1 MEKDYKVE
9 LALEILQSK
18 MANLINS
25 KQNSYMNFKNDL
37 EEIKKKQNQVY
48 KLNEEVIDEIINTYE
63 KERGK

>member
-37 EEIKKKQNQVY
+37 EVIKKKQNQVY
-48 KLNEEVIDEIINTYE
+48 KLNEEVIDEIINTYQ

>member
-1 MEKDYKVE
+1 MEVNYKVE

-25 KQNSYMNFKNDL
+25 KQNSYVDFKNEL
-37 EEIKKKQNQVY
+37 EEIKEKQNQVY
-48 KLNEEVIDEIINTYE
+48 RFNEEIIDEIINTYQ

>member
-48 KLNEEVIDEIINTYE
+48 KLNEEVIDEIINTYQ

>member
-48 KLNEEVIDEIINTYE
+48 KLNEEVIDEIINT
-63 KERGK
+63 